1 MKNLIVELIIGLYG
15 FPYIMNV
22 KAHKSY
28 KYNAKNSWMY
38 SDVFIFDQ
46 CRYLYDMVSSIEL
59 LETLF
64 RDIRK
69 QVAVRYCIDGII
81 RNHSVINSNLFKY
94 GYIEGICKEF
104 PRGQLRKRL
113 NVNKLCNLKPE
124 TE

>member
-1 MKNLIVELIIGLYG
+1 MVKNTCE
-15 FPYIMNV
+15 MQDT
-22 KAHKSY
+22 
-28 KYNAKNSWMY
+28 WMY

-64 RDIRK
+64 RDITK
-69 QVAVRYCIDGII
+69 QVAVRCCIDGII
-81 RNHSVINSNLFKY
+81 RNHSIINSNLFKY

-104 PRGQLRKRL
+104 PRGQLRQRV
-113 NVNKLCNLKPE
+113 NVNKLRNLKHE